1 MSSCCHT
8 TISALQE
15 YGVEE
20 IDAYDYG
27 LYGCNDPNLP
37 MQEGSLRQLWFNML
51 RPLELALNNGDY
63 PLSPNGSHTLPETQY
78 SLDNRMIGL
87 MTGPY
92 YGAHTA
98 DIKDIHGIDE
108 LLEAYRLQ
116 VRFLLE
122 DYRMAFERDFQ
133 LELKYNAG
141 RIRIEDCF
149 LHGTIDNA
157 TTWNNGGTKYHKITL
172 QGSGMASVADSL
184 AAVEQLVFR
193 DKEMSLPELVE
204 ILRHNFEG
212 HEILQARL
220 SRKMPKYGNDIEWVD
235 ELARKVVD
243 IYCDEIQ
250 RVNGPKYVYQFF
262 PCISTDRDFTTMGKD
277 VGATPDGRRA
287 GQQVSENQSPTQ
299 GADMNGLTALLN
311 SVARLPFQRI
321 TGGPL
326 NVRMHPS
333 AVKGEN
339 GLRMF
344 ATALKTYFEKGG
356 MQIQINVM
364 SREQLLDAQ
373 QNPHRYKNLCVR
385 VTGYAAY
392 FVQMGKKA
400 QDELINR
407 TEKS

>member
-1 MSSCCHT
+1 
-8 TISALQE
+8 
-15 YGVEE
+15 
-20 IDAYDYG
+20 
-27 LYGCNDPNLP
+27 
-37 MQEGSLRQLWFNML
+37 
-51 RPLELALNNGDY
+51 
-63 PLSPNGSHTLPETQY
+63 
-78 SLDNRMIGL
+78 MIGL

-92 YGAHTA
+92 YGARTA
-98 DIKDIHGIDE
+98 DPGDIHNIDQ
-108 LLEAYRLQ
+108 LLEAYRIQ

-122 DYRMAFERDFQ
+122 DYRRAFERDFQ

-157 TTWNNGGTKYHKITL
+157 CTWNNGGTKYHKITL

-193 DKEMSLPELVE
+193 NQEMSLPELVD
-204 ILRHNFEG
+204 ILRQNYEG
-212 HEILQARL
+212 HELLQARL

-311 SVARLPFQRI
+311 SVARLPFERI

-326 NVRMHPS
+326 NMRIHPS

-344 ATALKTYFEKGG
+344 ATALKTYFDKGG
-356 MQIQINVM
+356 MQVQINVM

-373 QNPHRYKNLCVR
+373 QNPHKYKNLCVR

-407 TEKS
+407 TENS